1 MALTLHLE
9 FNLYD
14 AEHRRAAEWLAA
26 QADPAQAIVR
36 LLRAASEAERRLRQ
50 WEELATLLSDD
61 LRQVRQQMTGRP
73 PAPKP
78 EPEVKEDPESA
89 KRLDTMFR

>member
-1 MALTLHLE
+1 LTFHLE

-14 AEHRRAAEWLAA
+14 AEHRRVAEWLAA
-26 QADPAQAIVR
+26 QPDPAQAVVR
-36 LLRAASEAERRLRQ
+36 LLRAAGEAERRLRQ
-50 WEELATLLSDD
+50 WEELATLLSND
-61 LRQVRQQMTGRP
+61 LREVRQQMAGRP